1 MKLELRV
8 GVRGQLFSYRCLVA
22 PDGVAAGA
30 MRRPFAPRLVA
41 LVGLAALM
49 LGCAP
54 SAPAGPPPPPV
65 AAPPPAPSVAAPAP
79 PEDPFTPR
87 GPLTTE
93 PAVTINETAAAS
105 SSMPLPAPPPGVA
118 PPPAACQAFVK
129 RRPSKAPACRERAE
143 ALAALDATLA
153 ERDVHKRDA
162 ALLALTSCAG
172 LPAGLATALRAEF
185 APSGCADVVVGPVL
199 AAAPGGL
206 GVVMQQTLFAHA
218 LAARLARTVG
228 APPKLAPPYDKKR
241 VVEHLGGPL
250 KAWMTEQAAAVQRL
264 SEIGASLSFYARGV
278 VALEAALAD
287 MRFVGVV
294 RGAPVPEEFKKDTE
308 LRDIYYDALDQAL
321 EPRKAR
327 GRDAALVGLRDFARV
342 GVLVDDRLDRA
353 RTLLSELYG
362 GKRVDALDPL
372 ILPPLAPPSGASV
385 EERLAAVLPSFYAG
399 LLFGEREPSP
409 PFVRALLERGLP
421 WSTRAKLAS
430 ASELGPEQRRLAL
443 FGRLALGRRY
453 RRSVDF
459 DEAAAQGSRLPAAS
473 PPDEARL
480 AFALALALR
489 GGPEDVAALMR
500 NAVTDVPGGDVRA
513 LDVVA
518 AGGGP
523 FAGVA
528 AFDAARVLEAY
539 APPGAGAAYW
549 RDVAARYRKSVTGL
563 SDAKQR
569 AAAEER
575 ATAADAI
582 AAAARP

>member
-1 MKLELRV
+1 MRRLLAP
-8 GVRGQLFSYRCLVA
+8 CLV
-22 PDGVAAGA
+22 G
-30 MRRPFAPRLVA
+30 
-41 LVGLAALM
+41 LVGLAALAS
-49 LGCAP
+49 GCAP
-54 SAPAGPPPPPV
+54 PAPARPAAPPAV
-65 AAPPPAPSVAAPAP
+65 APPPAPSATAPTP

-87 GPLTTE
+87 GPLASE
-93 PAVTINETAAAS
+93 PAVTINESASAS
-105 SSMPLPAPPPGVA
+105 SSMPLPPPPPGVT
-118 PPPAACQAFVK
+118 PPPAACQAFSK
-129 RRPSKAPACRERAE
+129 RRPSKTPACRERAE
-143 ALAALDATLA
+143 ALAALDAALA

-162 ALLALTSCAG
+162 ALLALASCAG

-185 APSGCADVVVGPVL
+185 APSGCADLVVGPVL

-206 GVVMQQTLFAHA
+206 GAVMQQTLFAHA

-228 APPKLAPPYDKKR
+228 VAPKLAPPYDKKR
-241 VVEHLGGPL
+241 VVEHLSGPL

-385 EERLAAVLPSFYAG
+385 EERLAAALPTFYAG
-399 LLFGEREPSP
+399 LLFADREPSP
-409 PFVRALLERGLP
+409 PFVRALLDRGLP
-421 WSTRAKLAS
+421 WSVRSKLAS
-430 ASELGPEQRRLAL
+430 ASELAPEQRRLAL

-459 DEAAAQGSRLPAAS
+459 DEAAAQGTRLPAAS
-473 PPDEARL
+473 PPDEARF

-500 NAVTDVPGGDVRA
+500 NASVDVPGGDVRA

-523 FAGVA
+523 LAGVA

-539 APPGAGAAYW
+539 APPGASAAYW
-549 RDVAARYRKSVTGL
+549 RDVAARYRKSALGL
-563 SDAKQR
+563 SDARQR